1 MDPKTPE
8 KLGMKAMKTAVLG
21 FCFLCATGAFGQ
33 SVGSAIMSSVIQMT
47 SHAEQASQHAMA
59 PEQSLMEHSGF
70 SYAQGERPLWEVQP
84 LSQARPVPLGDI
96 ARMLRKEHETCKKA
110 DIVVNQ

>member
-1 MDPKTPE
+1 
-8 KLGMKAMKTAVLG
+8 MKTAVLG

-33 SVGSAIMSSVIQMT
+33 SVGSAIMGSVIQMT